1 MITIYHNPRCSKS
14 RECTV
19 FLGAS
24 GKEIEVINY
33 IETPFTIE
41 KLTQLIAL
49 LGIEPIELVR
59 TNEAIWK
66 EKFKGRKMRDTTII
80 KAMITAN
87 MVRTNVNTGNSH
99 SSHLSIA
106 FPPKAP
112 LTMITII
119 CNARVEYLA

>member
-80 KAMITAN
+80 KAMIDNPKLIQRPIVVDGDTAIIA
-87 MVRTNVNTGNSH
+87 RP
-99 SSHLSIA
+99 LSLLDAI
-106 FPPKAP
+106 
-112 LTMITII
+112 L
-119 CNARVEYLA
+119 